1 MNNTQW
7 QPGKG
12 GGGSVRAERDKKD
25 NLLHSILKHLRKD
38 LKDMFTMS
46 CKDIIEKFCYL
57 VNIYQTQ
64 ILQYE

>member
-1 MNNTQW
+1 M
-7 QPGKG
+7 G

-25 NLLHSILKHLRKD
+25 NLLHCILKHLGKD

-64 ILQYE
+64 LLQYE